1 MQKMVK
7 IIIDKHE
14 KNSLVIAELAE
25 NHAEIEIKKLVV
37 ADYIIGNIAIERKTV
52 SDFVNSMIN
61 KRLIRQLEELKQ
73 YPVKML
79 IIEGIGEEQLYND
92 NAIAGVHA
100 NAIRGMLLSILT
112 DFQIPVL
119 LTQDYKDTAKFIMLI
134 AKRLENSKKHVSLRA
149 KKKTYDIAE
158 QQQMILEGFPG
169 IGPATAK
176 ALLKKFKTIKAVIN
190 APLKELEKIK
200 KLGKKAR
207 MIKGIIDK
215 KYKE

>member
-1 MQKMVK
+1 MAK

-37 ADYIIGNIAIERKTV
+37 ADYIIGNTAIERKTV

-61 KRLIRQLEELKQ
+61 KRLARQLEELKQ
-73 YPVKML
+73 YPVRML

-100 NAIRGMLLSILT
+100 NAIRGMLLSILI

-119 LTQDYKDTAKFIMLI
+119 LTQDYKDTAKFLMII
-134 AKRLENSKKHVSLRA
+134 AKRLEKSKQHVSLRA
-149 KKKTYDIAE
+149 KKKAYNIAE

-176 ALLKKFKTIKAVIN
+176 ALLRKFKTIKAVIN
-190 APLKELEKIK
+190 SPLNELEKIIK
-200 KLGKKAR
+200 FGRKAQAVKE
-207 MIKGIIDK
+207 MIN
-215 KYKE
+215 KEYRI

>member
-1 MQKMVK
+1 MAK

-14 KNSLVIAELAE
+14 KNSLVLAELAE

-37 ADYIIGNIAIERKTV
+37 ADYIIDNTAIERKTV

-61 KRLIRQLEELKQ
+61 KRLARQLEELKQ

-100 NAIRGMLLSILT
+100 NAIRGMLLSILI

-119 LTQDYKDTAKFIMLI
+119 LTQDYKDTAKFLMLI
-134 AKRLENSKKHVSLRA
+134 AKRLEKSKQHISLRA
-149 KKKTYDIAE
+149 KKKAYNIAE

-176 ALLKKFKTIKAVIN
+176 ALLRKFKTIKSVIN
-190 APLKELEKIK
+190 APLNELEKIIK
-200 KLGKKAR
+200 FGRKAQAVKE
-207 MIKGIIDK
+207 MINRD
-215 KYKE
+215 YKA